1 MTDHVRTQ
9 IKAAFKQA
17 LEENLTL
24 IGNCH
29 LDRDEEF
36 ESDELPAVNVHNID
50 SVEEVKRISQ
60 GKPGL
65 YERSVPVF
73 VDCYARYASDVVA
86 GVDDLATAVEKE
98 LLRADSNIIKPPL
111 IKDIRLLSTG
121 ISKTSDGNCPTAMAR
136 LTFSV
141 TCFTRDAD
149 ATVPV

>member
-9 IKAAFKQA
+9 VKAAFKLA
-17 LEENLTL
+17 LEEDPTL
-24 IGNCH
+24 AGFCH

-36 ESDELPAVNVHNID
+36 GSDELPAVNIHNID
-50 SVEEVKRISQ
+50 SVEEAKRISQ

-65 YERSVPVF
+65 YQRTIPVF
-73 VDCYARYASDVVA
+73 VDCYARYATNVIA
-86 GVDDLATAVEKE
+86 GVDDLAAAVEKE
-98 LLRADSNIIKPPL
+98 LLKADSNIIKPPL
-111 IKDIRLLSTG
+111 IKDIQLLSTG
-121 ISKTSDGNCPTAMAR
+121 ISKTSDGNCPVAMAR

>member
-1 MTDHVRTQ
+1 MTEHVRTQ

-17 LEENLTL
+17 LEEDSTL
-24 IGNCH
+24 AGFCH

-36 ESDELPAVNVHNID
+36 ESDELPAVNIHNID
-50 SVEEVKRISQ
+50 SVEDLRRLSQ

-65 YERSVPVF
+65 YERTVPVF
-73 VDCYARYASDVVA
+73 VDCYARYATNVIA
-86 GVDDLATAVEKE
+86 GVDDLAVAVERQ

-141 TCFTRDAD
+141 ICFTRDAD